1 MNMVTFSGLK
11 LIKITLAD
19 ELKTLDDKIKVNQ
32 ARYDLDRKAAKIS
45 ALLSKQ
51 LCKYECLTGEYLEYK
66 PEVVE
71 RAKFESSPWG
81 MTLSKGLKKDY
92 KMKKAVKYDD
102 DLMYNFVHNFNKYS
116 VSNFNET
123 SSLNSKF
130 DTLNKF
136 HNDFKKVKDVKSKTN
151 ETKQKKW
158 LF

>member
-1 MNMVTFSGLK
+1 MTGMNMVTFSGLK

-32 ARYDLDRKAAKIS
+32 AQYDLDRKAAKIS

-51 LCKYECLTGEYLEYK
+51 LCKYEC
-66 PEVVE
+66 
-71 RAKFESSPWG
+71 
-81 MTLSKGLKKDY
+81 KDY

-102 DLMYNFVHNFNKYS
+102 NLMYNFVHNFNKYS

-136 HNDFKKVKDVKSKTN
+136 HNDFKKAKDVKSKTN